1 MEYVDSNVD
10 LEELELDM
18 LDETIS
24 SKTSSEETPNPL
36 EYPCAVISGITTT
49 HEVEFLKNHVC
60 DAEVSLPLYIDYDGL
75 VMLLGKIELTLDYML
90 LLKCMNIA
98 DKYSLSIHKSK
109 DTIVSVDLNDPLTLM
124 KFIRIG

>member
-18 LDETIS
+18 LEDATA
-24 SKTSSEETPNPL
+24 SKTSSEEITNPL

-75 VMLLGKIELTLDYML
+75 IMLLGKIELTLDYML

-98 DKYSLSIHKSK
+98 EKYSLSIHKSK
-109 DTIVSVDLNDPLTLM
+109 ASITSVDLNDPLTLM
-124 KFIRIG
+124 KFIRIW